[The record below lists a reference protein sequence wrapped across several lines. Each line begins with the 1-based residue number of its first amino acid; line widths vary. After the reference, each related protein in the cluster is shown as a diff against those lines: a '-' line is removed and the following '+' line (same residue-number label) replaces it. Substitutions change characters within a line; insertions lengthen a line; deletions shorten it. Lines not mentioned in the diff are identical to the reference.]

1 MKLPEN
7 KILRYLLFFIGIG
20 LTIGIMNT
28 AVVTAT
34 YMAEKANLEILF
46 PFIYEMTGAFSFTLL
61 LPLMLLLYNKYPLTK
76 KNFIIRIPIY
86 FLAAVPLGIIHTF
99 LMYSSRQL
107 IFDIA
112 GWGKYDYGYIPYRAV
127 MEYIKMCI
135 GFSTAYVIYYSVK
148 TLKEKEKEKLRRSQ
162 LEEQLTKAKLD
173 ALKSQLNPH
182 FLFNTLNMI
191 SSTMYDD
198 IPTADKMMAN
208 LSELLRESLKNTN
221 AGVHEL
227 SEEIKLLNL
236 YLEIM
241 LARFNDKLEI
251 EVDID
256 KDLHNVCVPVFLL
269 QPFVENS
276 IKHCMEKNVKIYIKI
291 TGERSGEKFNFYISD
306 NGPGIEKKE
315 PGVLQSGVG
324 LSNTIERLKNLYKD
338 DFDFGW
344 KNINTGGLQFTIS
357 IPYIDKNNE

>member
-1 MKLPEN
+1 
-7 KILRYLLFFIGIG
+7 
-20 LTIGIMNT
+20 
-28 AVVTAT
+28 
-34 YMAEKANLEILF
+34 
-46 PFIYEMTGAFSFTLL
+46 
-61 LPLMLLLYNKYPLTK
+61 
-76 KNFIIRIPIY
+76 
-86 FLAAVPLGIIHTF
+86 
-99 LMYSSRQL
+99 
-107 IFDIA
+107 
-112 GWGKYDYGYIPYRAV
+112 
-127 MEYIKMCI
+127 MCI
-135 GFSTAYVIYYSVK
+135 GFATAYVVIYSIT

-162 LEEQLTKAKLD
+162 LEEQLTKARLD

-256 KDLHNVCVPVFLL
+256 KDLHIVCVPVFLL

-276 IKHCMEKNVKIYIKI
+276 IKHCMEKNGKINIRIKR
-291 TGERSGEKFNFYISD
+291 EHCGEKFNFYISH
-306 NGPGIEKKE
+306 NGPGIEKK
-315 PGVLQSGVG
+315 GIDVLQSGVG

-344 KNINTGGLQFTIS
+344 KNINTGGLRFTIS
-357 IPYIDKNNE
+357 IPYINKNNE